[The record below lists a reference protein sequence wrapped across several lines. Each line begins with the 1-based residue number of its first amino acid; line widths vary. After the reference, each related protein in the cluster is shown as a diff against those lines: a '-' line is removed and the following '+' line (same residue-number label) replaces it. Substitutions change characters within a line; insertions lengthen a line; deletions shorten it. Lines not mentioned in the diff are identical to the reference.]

1 MGGSEAS
8 WIAARGGTPV
18 FEDARGRLTLVEF
31 EGLRFTPARA
41 YVLNAI
47 PVGARR
53 GGHASR
59 NQDRFLVML
68 SGRAR
73 MTLDDGHHSEE
84 IELAPGD
91 TVHLGTGVWHQ
102 IEAIEE
108 NLAVLVLAEGQYD
121 RSDYVSDRE
130 SLPLNSSTA
139 SDTAQS

>member
-8 WIAARGGTPV
+8 WIAARPGTPV

-31 EGLRFTPARA
+31 DRLGFNPARA
-41 YVLNAI
+41 YVLDAI

-59 NQDRFLVML
+59 TQARFLLML

-73 MTLDDGHHSEE
+73 MTVDDGHHADEL
-84 IELAPGD
+84 ELAPGD
-91 TVHLGTGVWHQ
+91 TVHLGAGVWHQ
-102 IEAIEE
+102 IEATAE
-108 NLAVLVLAEGQYD
+108 NLAVLVLAEGPYD
-121 RSDYVSDRE
+121 RSDHVSARE

-139 SDTAQS
+139 SDTE